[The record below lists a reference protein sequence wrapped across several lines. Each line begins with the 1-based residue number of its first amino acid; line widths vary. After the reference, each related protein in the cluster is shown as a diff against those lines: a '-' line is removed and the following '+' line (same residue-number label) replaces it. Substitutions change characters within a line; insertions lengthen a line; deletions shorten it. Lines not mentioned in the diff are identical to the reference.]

1 MYIANKLTLLR
12 QFFQEAYCWCYGSSN
27 LLPLHCDFHHP
38 PCSHFMYEILW
49 IQLLTTCMKNLLI
62 EWKIVYFNI
71 IRILPFHFCF
81 RLDNFGVFD
90 ASWPTECTKTQTGS
104 VNTFR
109 KTVEKDPKIIKKRY
123 TIKLVFQT
131 YNKIK

>member
-1 MYIANKLTLLR
+1 MNSVIDH
-12 QFFQEAYCWCYGSSN
+12 
-27 LLPLHCDFHHP
+27 LH
-38 PCSHFMYEILW
+38 E
-49 IQLLTTCMKNLLI
+49 
-62 EWKIVYFNI
+62 KIVYFNI

-81 RLDNFGVFD
+81 RLDNFCVFD
-90 ASWPTECTKTQTGS
+90 ANRPTECTKTQTGS

-131 YNKIK
+131 YNKTHFSSIK

>member
-1 MYIANKLTLLR
+1 MNSVIDH
-12 QFFQEAYCWCYGSSN
+12 
-27 LLPLHCDFHHP
+27 LH
-38 PCSHFMYEILW
+38 E
-49 IQLLTTCMKNLLI
+49 
-62 EWKIVYFNI
+62 KIVYFNI
-71 IRILPFHFCF
+71 IRILPFNFCF

-131 YNKIK
+131 YNKTHNNLTIKFADLSYQC